1 MPYKDPEKR
10 REAARLSM
18 QKKRSGNKGLTS
30 KIKKTTVNPL
40 NPLTHPISKEKV
52 NKISIVKGEYQSGYW
67 EGICPICSHHNR
79 MDPGRSFRP
88 VEKCNHFIRLEE
100 SGKASQF
107 VFKGLTQNVN
117 PKVNPV
123 DPLIPVNP
131 AKSSYLLSYSRN
143 KYQFVLYHIASEGK
157 RNIVKSC
164 TKGEKIVLG
173 SVELEL
179 TWGPEIETIKE
190 ASN

>member
-10 REAARLSM
+10 KEAARLSM

-30 KIKKTTVNPL
+30 KSNKLHV
-40 NPLTHPISKEKV
+40 NPLTHLTGKEKI
-52 NKISIVKGEYQSGYW
+52 NKISIVSGEYESGYW
-67 EGICPICSHHNR
+67 EGICPTCNFHNR

-100 SGKASQF
+100 SGKASQLI
-107 VFKGLTQNVN
+107 FKGLTQNVN

-123 DPLIPVNP
+123 NPLTP
-131 AKSSYLLSYSRN
+131 ANSVRPSYLLSYSRN
-143 KYQFVLYHIASEGK
+143 KYQFVLYHIDSEGK

-173 SVELEL
+173 SVEIEL
-179 TWGPEIETIKE
+179 TWGPDLESIKE
-190 ASN
+190 VPK

>member
-10 REAARLSM
+10 RAAARMSM

-30 KIKKTTVNPL
+30 KSNETDVNPL
-40 NPLTHPISKEKV
+40 IHPISKEKV
-52 NKISIVKGEYQSGYW
+52 NRISIVRGEYRSGHW
-67 EGICPICSHHNR
+67 EGICPTCSHHNR

-107 VFKGLTQNVN
+107 VFRGVTRNVN

-123 DPLIPVNP
+123 NPLIPVNP
-131 AKSSYLLSYSRN
+131 VKPSYLLSYSRN
-143 KYQFVLYHIASEGK
+143 KYQFVLYSLDTEGK
-157 RNIVKSC
+157 RSLIKSC

-173 SVELEL
+173 SVEIEL
-179 TWGPEIETIKE
+179 TWGPDPEPIKE
-190 ASN
+190 VSN